1 MMNTPPPAWL
11 ERLGIVAGVITV
23 VLVLGMFG
31 LFAMA
36 HVALN
41 GAPL

>member
-1 MMNTPPPAWL
+1 MKTPPAWL
-11 ERLGIVAGVITV
+11 EKLAIAGGVITV
-23 VLVLGMFG
+23 VMLLGMFG
-31 LFAMA
+31 LLTLA